1 MSKGEATRAA
11 ILEAATG
18 LSVRVGLHGLSIGAL
33 ASALGMSKSGV
44 FAHFKSKEA
53 LQVAVLDDAADR
65 FVQEVVRPALRAPR
79 GEPRLRALFEA
90 WVGWFDARHARG
102 DGCPFTVASF
112 ELDAQEGPPRDRLLA
127 QQRDL
132 LELIAGIARVG
143 VVEGQLRADL
153 DTEQLAFEMH
163 AIVLEYHH
171 AVRLMGEVR
180 APVRARTAFERLLAD
195 ARA

>member
-1 MSKGEATRAA
+1 VSKGEETRAA

-18 LSVRVGLHGLSIGAL
+18 LAVRVGLEGLSIGAL
-33 ASALGMSKSGV
+33 ATALGMSKSGV

-65 FVQEVVRPALRAPR
+65 FVEVVVRPALKAPR
-79 GEPRLRALFEA
+79 GEPRLRALFDA
-90 WVGWFDARHARG
+90 WIGWFQTRHARG

-112 ELDAQEGPPRDRLLA
+112 ELDERAGPPRDRLFA

-132 LELIAGIARVG
+132 LELVAGIAKVG
-143 VVEGQLRADL
+143 VAEGHFRRDL
-153 DTEQLAFEMH
+153 DPDQLAFELHGM
-163 AIVLEYHH
+163 ILKFHH
-171 AVRLMGEVR
+171 AVRLMGDDKAPDRVR
-180 APVRARTAFERLLAD
+180 AAFERLVAD

>member
-11 ILEAATG
+11 ILETATG
-18 LSVRVGLHGLSIGAL
+18 LAVRVGLEGLSIGAL
-33 ASALGMSKSGV
+33 AQALGMSKSGV

-65 FVQEVVRPALRAPR
+65 FVEAVVRPALRAPR

-90 WVGWFDARHARG
+90 WIGWFESRHARG

-112 ELDAQEGPPRDRLLA
+112 ELDERAGPPRDRLFA

-132 LELIAGIARVG
+132 LELVAGVAKVG
-143 VVEGQLRADL
+143 VAEGHFRDDL
-153 DTEQLAFEMH
+153 DPEQLAFEMH
-163 AIVLEYHH
+163 ALILEYHH
-171 AVRLMGEVR
+171 SVRLMGDAK
-180 APVRARTAFERLLAD
+180 APARVRTAFERLVAD
-195 ARA
+195 ARR